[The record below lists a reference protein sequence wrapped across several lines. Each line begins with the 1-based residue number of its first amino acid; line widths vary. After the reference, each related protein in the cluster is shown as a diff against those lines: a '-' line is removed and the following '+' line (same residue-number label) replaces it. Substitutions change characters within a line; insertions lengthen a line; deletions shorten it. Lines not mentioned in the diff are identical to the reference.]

1 MYILGIDSSTKILSI
16 ALSRNDKTMGKIED
30 RRSERFMVNII
41 SIIDKLLKRNKIDLS
56 TIDIFTVDAGPG
68 DFTGTRIGISILKAF
83 SLVENKPV
91 FGIDTLDIF
100 AVQLFINNLS
110 KTMVSLAG
118 NITILLVPVLDVKR
132 DELFFSFYGV
142 SYYPDTKEKTI
153 ELSVGRKA
161 YFLNKT
167 TRNYLVDSESF
178 ILTFNKL
185 LLSTELNLTD
195 INKVLIIFSGTAF
208 NSYKTLNQDI
218 KRLGY
223 RFIFDRWGMYPKAE
237 FLNLCT
243 YSRVKEKLKEKISNT
258 HKVEILGDRLIKPF
272 YVREFVPFGKS

>member
-1 MYILGIDSSTKILSI
+1 
-16 ALSRNDKTMGKIED
+16 MGKIED

-56 TIDIFTVDAGPG
+56 TIDIFTVDVGPG

-110 KTMVSLAG
+110 KIMVSLAG
-118 NITILLVPVLDVKR
+118 NITILLVPILDVKR

-142 SYYPDTKEKTI
+142 SYYPDKKEKTI
-153 ELSVGRKA
+153 ELSAGRKA
-161 YFLNKT
+161 YFLNKA

-208 NSYKTLNQDI
+208 NSYRALAYDI
-218 KRLGY
+218 NKLGHN
-223 RFIFDRWGMYPKAE
+223 FIFDRRNVYPKAE

-243 YSRVKEKLKEKISNT
+243 HSRVKEKLKEKISNT
-258 HKVEILGDRLIKPF
+258 HKVEISGDRLIKPF
-272 YVREFVPFGKS
+272 YVREFIPFGKS